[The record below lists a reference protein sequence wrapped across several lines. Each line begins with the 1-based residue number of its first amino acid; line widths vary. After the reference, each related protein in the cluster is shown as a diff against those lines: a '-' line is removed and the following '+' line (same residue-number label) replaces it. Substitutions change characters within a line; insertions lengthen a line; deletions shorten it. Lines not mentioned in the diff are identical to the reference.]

1 MKTVWRGVGCF
12 LLLCAVTAGPRAADP
27 AKNDQQPSSSAV
39 IVERLKSARYDNKK
53 GIAWLEEAVIV
64 HEGSRIA
71 ADRIELNTRKGLGT
85 ASGHVRFEGER
96 ATVTSGSG
104 RADFRGRRM
113 VFEEEVRF
121 VTELPATDTT
131 PAQKTTMLCTKL
143 EYFYRQRK
151 GVATGPVRIDQGDQ
165 RASGDAAIYDG
176 EAETFTIMGS
186 VKVENDRGE
195 TFECV
200 KATLSLKD
208 DTIDLE
214 GPGKAQFLMEEE
226 APSAE

>member
-1 MKTVWRGVGCF
+1 MKTVWPIIGCF
-12 LLLCAVTAGPRAADP
+12 LLSIAVAAAP
-27 AKNDQQPSSSAV
+27 QPPGIAKNDQESSSSAV
-39 IVERLKSARYDNKK
+39 VVEKLKSARYDNKK

-64 HEGSRIA
+64 HEGSRMA
-71 ADRIELNTRKGLGT
+71 ADRIELNTRKSLGT

-96 ATVTSGSG
+96 AKVSSDSA
-104 RADFRGRRM
+104 RADFRGRRA
-113 VFEEEVRF
+113 VFEKDVHF

-131 PAQKTTMLCTKL
+131 PAQKTTMVCAEL

-151 GVATGPVRIDQGDQ
+151 GVATGPVRIEQADQ

-226 APSAE
+226 ASSAE